1 MPWGLVRMA
10 KFVLYDLVA
19 LLLVFAVHLFWLFLR
34 KFGMERNTVAS
45 ARAVQPLAAL
55 SPAHTP
61 SSSCRKSRLALMVQA
76 CFLTGGLLITPA
88 TSLAVSNTASIT
100 AAAQDQ
106 NSSAQ
111 VQAMRQA
118 QAQQQADLRRFGL
131 APNNQQAQRMAQPA
145 LYQQGQNVQP
155 TLAATSAAQAHREAQ
170 QAARRAHNQAASAA
184 REAHSAA
191 SGYPSRLTPE
201 QRNNIRQQQWR
212 QHQQQ
217 RQHMEQEYRR
227 EQMQRQRQYNR
238 FSADNGGVPVQATLL
253 RADANNL
260 PTARTIAATAQP
272 QAPQGQQANATRYV
286 VAPAAAAAAAAAAAQ
301 YQSANAAA
309 AQAAPQQV
317 APQQAVP
324 QQRIAQ
330 QQQRQ
335 YVTPNAQVRD
345 YQLEAD
351 AARNL
356 AQARAAAAALLPNT
370 GVQPMSLSGRSFV
383 VPAPSANV
391 DYSGK
396 KNLTAQGNG
405 HFSMPT
411 MQESVEQAEQNFDP
425 LASPYYDPITG
436 GIDIKRMQEAQARE
450 AIASGKRPFAQL
462 GPDEAMEARLRLYD
476 QMQVL
481 KRAND
486 PNFKAFGDF
495 SRQDEVYN
503 SLPKTKDVFFVDEGG
518 DFTKL
523 QQAVARIEQNL
534 GAEMGFVL
542 LDNDGLVAL
551 KDNSLYPLYGLDN
564 FHLAYAVAR
573 LMSSRG
579 DTGSTVIR
587 FASNSVRDDIKSPML
602 ASLRFTGSSKNV
614 DRAKAD
620 AQVTGAQRGKVIAEM
635 MRDQQLGR
643 SSRPDREEILQASTS
658 SDRFKRDQQ
667 MLERRLKEG
676 VPYTILL
683 SELFNYALEEG
694 DPNANDVLVNYLGSL
709 ATLEIS
715 DHIKGLTDVSFKT
728 KNSEIIANSK
738 LINDNQASLYSSAK
752 LLALYSQDSE
762 LTEDARGLIDD
773 IMYFNVKDRG
783 YIQKG
788 VRDSIASH
796 SRRNTI
802 NTGNSNDGEYEEI
815 DYAIYSTVGIGG
827 VDQSLGARTVISDLA
842 LIKYQGYS
850 VVMAISIRNMPMI
863 QGFADSK
870 AEAAIASLARVLFD
884 YIDARHQKVLEP
896 VQHAEQLSRTTAQN
910 DTNMRHHVMSLY

>member
-1 MPWGLVRMA
+1 
-10 KFVLYDLVA
+10 
-19 LLLVFAVHLFWLFLR
+19 
-34 KFGMERNTVAS
+34 MERNTVAS
-45 ARAVQPLAAL
+45 ARAVQHLAAL

-118 QAQQQADLRRFGL
+118 QARIEAQQQADLQRFGL
-131 APNNQQAQRMAQPA
+131 APNNQQAPRLAQPAAQRMVQPA
-145 LYQQGQNVQP
+145 LYAQGQNVQP

-184 REAHSAA
+184 REAHSSA

-201 QRNNIRQQQWR
+201 QHNNIRQQQWR

-238 FSADNGGVPVQATLL
+238 FSAASGEVPVQATLL
-253 RADANNL
+253 RANADNL
-260 PTARTIAATAQP
+260 PTARTIAATTQP
-272 QAPQGQQANATRYV
+272 QSPQGQQANATRYV

-301 YQSANAAA
+301 YQAANAPVQQAA
-309 AQAAPQQV
+309 PLQAAPQ
-317 APQQAVP
+317 
-324 QQRIAQ
+324 Q

-335 YVTPNAQVRD
+335 YVTPNASVRAS
-345 YQLEAD
+345 QLEAD

-356 AQARAAAAALLPNT
+356 AQARAAAAALLPST
-370 GVQPMSLSGRSFV
+370 GVQPMNLSGRSFV

-405 HFSMPT
+405 PFSMPT
-411 MQESVEQAEQNFDP
+411 MQETVEQAEQNFDP

-436 GIDIKRMQEAQARE
+436 GIDVKKMQEAQARE

-462 GPDEAMEARLRLYD
+462 DPDEAMEARLRLYD

-481 KRAND
+481 KRTND

-495 SRQDEVYN
+495 SRQDEVYK

-602 ASLRFTGSSKNV
+602 AALRFTGSSQSV
-614 DRAKAD
+614 DKAKAD

-643 SSRPDREEILQASTS
+643 SSRPDRDEILQASTS

-715 DHIKGLTDVSFKT
+715 DHIKGLTDVSFNT
-728 KNSEIIANSK
+728 KSSEIIANSK

-773 IMYFNVKDRG
+773 IMYFNVKDQG

-802 NTGNSNDGEYEEI
+802 NTGNSNDGDYDEI

-827 VDQSLGARTVISDLA
+827 VDNTLGTRTVISDLA
-842 LIKYQGYS
+842 LVKYQGYS
-850 VVMAISIRNMPMI
+850 VVIAISIRNMPMVE
-863 QGFADSK
+863 GFADSK

-910 DTNMRHHVMSLY
+910 DNNMRHHVMSLY